1 MELREIMEQI
11 TAVPLGDGVQV
22 TQLTHEED
30 GEPYQ
35 VWQIDNG
42 DARYILKEAKEKE
55 AEIYRS
61 ILADLPGDSVPRIY
75 QTIGEEN
82 EVCLLMEYI
91 QGEDLRSCTRRKL
104 NLALNALIALQRK
117 TWEDQ
122 TLAGVGYTFE
132 RSRKNLENRAR
143 YLNDPLLEA
152 VFQQFLQEYASV
164 PRTLC
169 HDDLLPFNV
178 IASDN
183 RAVLIDWECGGLLPY
198 PASFARLIAHGEEK
212 ENAFFYMTREDK
224 NFAVDYYY
232 ENLLKEKGITYA
244 QWRENLAY
252 FLFSEYCEWVFVGNK
267 YGVTDGENFQKYLPL
282 AKEQAGRIQ
291 RREFQINF

>member
-1 MELREIMEQI
+1 
-11 TAVPLGDGVQV
+11 
-22 TQLTHEED
+22 
-30 GEPYQ
+30 
-35 VWQIDNG
+35 
-42 DARYILKEAKEKE
+42 
-55 AEIYRS
+55 
-61 ILADLPGDSVPRIY
+61 
-75 QTIGEEN
+75 
-82 EVCLLMEYI
+82 MEYI
-91 QGEDLRSCTRRKL
+91 QGEDLRSCNRRKL
-104 NLALNALIALQRK
+104 NLALDALVALQRK

-122 TLAGVGYTFE
+122 TLADVGYTYE

-143 YLNDPLLEA
+143 YLNDPLLET
-152 VFQQFLQEYASV
+152 VFQQFLQVYASV

>member
-55 AEIYRS
+55 AEIYQS

-82 EVCLLMEYI
+82 KVCLLMEYI
-91 QGEDLRSCTRRKL
+91 QGEDLRSCNRRKL
-104 NLALNALIALQRK
+104 NLALDALIALQRK

-122 TLAGVGYTFE
+122 TLADVGYTFE
-132 RSRKNLENRAR
+132 RSCKNLENRAR
-143 YLNDPLLEA
+143 YLNDPLLET
-152 VFQQFLQEYASV
+152 VFQQFLQVYASV

-244 QWRENLAY
+244 QWRENMAY

-267 YGVTDGENFQKYLPL
+267 YGATDGENFQKYLPL

>member
-11 TAVPLGDGVQV
+11 TAVPLGDSVQV

-55 AEIYRS
+55 AEIYQS

-82 EVCLLMEYI
+82 KVCLLMEYI
-91 QGEDLRSCTRRKL
+91 QGEDLRSCNRRKL

-122 TLAGVGYTFE
+122 TLAGVGYNYE
-132 RSRKNLENRAR
+132 RSCKNLENRAR
-143 YLNDPLLEA
+143 YLNNPLLET
-152 VFQQFLQEYASV
+152 VFQQFLQVYASV

>member
-55 AEIYRS
+55 AEIYQS

-82 EVCLLMEYI
+82 KVCLLMEYI
-91 QGEDLRSCTRRKL
+91 QGEDLRSCNRRKL

-122 TLAGVGYTFE
+122 TLAGVGYTYE
-132 RSRKNLENRAR
+132 RSCKTWKTE
-143 YLNDPLLEA
+143 P
-152 VFQQFLQEYASV
+152 
-164 PRTLC
+164 
-169 HDDLLPFNV
+169 
-178 IASDN
+178 
-183 RAVLIDWECGGLLPY
+183 
-198 PASFARLIAHGEEK
+198 
-212 ENAFFYMTREDK
+212 
-224 NFAVDYYY
+224 
-232 ENLLKEKGITYA
+232 GI
-244 QWRENLAY
+244 
-252 FLFSEYCEWVFVGNK
+252 
-267 YGVTDGENFQKYLPL
+267 
-282 AKEQAGRIQ
+282 
-291 RREFQINF
+291 

>member
-1 MELREIMEQI
+1 MELREIMGQI
-11 TAVPLGDGVQV
+11 TAVPMGDGVQV

-55 AEIYRS
+55 AEIYQS
-61 ILADLPGDSVPRIY
+61 ILASTPGDSVPRIY
-75 QTIGEEN
+75 QTIGEDN
-82 EVCLLMEYI
+82 KVYLLMEYI
-91 QGEDLRSCTRRKL
+91 GGEDLRSCNRRKL
-104 NLALNALIALQRK
+104 TLALDALIALQRK

-132 RSRKNLENRAR
+132 RSLQNLENRAR
-143 YLNDPLLEA
+143 YLNDSLLEA
-152 VFQQFLQEYASV
+152 VFQQFLQVYASV

-178 IASDN
+178 IATEN

-267 YGVTDGENFQKYLPL
+267 YNAQNSEFYKKYFPI
-282 AKEQAGRIQ
+282 AKQQAKNLKMIQ
-291 RREFQINF
+291 NN

>member
-55 AEIYRS
+55 AEIYQS
-61 ILADLPGDSVPRIY
+61 ILADLPGDSVPRVY

-82 EVCLLMEYI
+82 KVCLLMEYI
-91 QGEDLRSCTRRKL
+91 QGEDLRSCNRRKL
-104 NLALNALIALQRK
+104 NLALDALVALQRK

-122 TLAGVGYTFE
+122 TLADVGYTYE

-143 YLNDPLLEA
+143 YLNDPLLET
-152 VFQQFLQEYASV
+152 VFQQFLQVYASV

-178 IASDN
+178 IATEN

-232 ENLLKEKGITYA
+232 DNLLKEKGITYA
-244 QWRENLAY
+244 Q
-252 FLFSEYCEWVFVGNK
+252 
-267 YGVTDGENFQKYLPL
+267 
-282 AKEQAGRIQ
+282 
-291 RREFQINF
+291 